1 KHIRQACSNCRRRK
15 TKCTGERPVC
25 FQCRRNKHTCVYEPY
40 SGSYDN
46 LHPPSATAG
55 TPTSENVQ
63 LSQRISILEQ
73 RLAELSEQTILQP
86 GANSV
91 ITSRPLGDHA
101 QSQRPIDLSQPPAT
115 AAAAAA
121 GERPYCMPPQSVL
134 DSTVDAYFIHVH
146 NQPYS
151 NVQEASFRRT
161 LEDRSLPNCL
171 ILALLAAA
179 VRFST
184 HDFYRS
190 RQREMS
196 EVYTREA
203 WLSVLM
209 NHLNEDSI
217 DIKTVQ
223 TINILAVI
231 DFTAG
236 RTNSGWLKTG
246 LAARISQ
253 GLGLMVEP
261 EEWRLPAE
269 QEERRRVFWSVYL
282 LDKLI
287 SCGRAR
293 PLIILDQDC
302 HIQLPCDERSFRHG
316 QTKKTCNLNQLLS
329 WNTTLQ
335 DTPSSLALVILLAS
349 ILGRCTR
356 YVYGVRHSDE
366 IPPWDTKSEYAAVC
380 SLLLLFEHYAE
391 LSPVQVTDLASGRDG
406 IMGDP
411 YKYQEL
417 GHLIFAHT
425 LFHLCHCL
433 LNHPF
438 ILCQSLRPL
447 KSKVPGSFAAQGMKA
462 GIGHAVRLINL
473 LQDVLNAGG
482 PVQSSF
488 YAYCLVVAGGI
499 LSIASHETTQ
509 SPKPQSSEM
518 LECFQSG
525 LHMIDGL
532 ASLWPHASH
541 MVCLSLRSEAF
552 WLRHKLLHPVTDHTT
567 MTQSLRLRNLHEQR
581 HNLDSL
587 LDTTGR
593 TQDIDPLCEATFWSI
608 LDYSIV
614 SSDPKKDVDA
624 SGSELPSMPSPMS
637 WALGFD
643 MFAAVA
649 SSRIQTPHEDFSSG
663 AFTWHGSDQSQ

>member
-1 KHIRQACSNCRRRK
+1 MDPLTDLLQRSLIKRIRQACSNCRRRK

-25 FQCRRNKHTCVYEPY
+25 FQCRRNRHTCVYEPCV
-40 SGSYDN
+40 S
-46 LHPPSATAG
+46 LT
-55 TPTSENVQ
+55 TCQVQ
-63 LSQRISILEQ
+63 LSQRISLLEQ
-73 RLAELSEQTILQP
+73 RLAELSEQSILQP
-86 GANSV
+86 G
-91 ITSRPLGDHA
+91 PLGDHA
-101 QSQRPIDLSQPPAT
+101 QSQQPIDLSQPPSTTA

-161 LEDRSLPNCL
+161 LQDRSLPNCL
-171 ILALLAAA
+171 ILVLLAAA

-196 EVYTREA
+196 EVYIREA

-217 DIKTVQ
+217 DIYTVQ

-236 RTNSGWLKTG
+236 RINSGWLKTG

-253 GLGLMVEP
+253 DLGLMVEP
-261 EEWRLPAE
+261 KEWRVPAE
-269 QEERRRVFWSVYL
+269 QEERRRVFY
-282 LDKLI
+282 
-287 SCGRAR
+287 
-293 PLIILDQDC
+293 
-302 HIQLPCDERSFRHG
+302 
-316 QTKKTCNLNQLLS
+316 

-335 DTPSSLALVILLAS
+335 DTPSFVALVILLAL

-356 YVYGVRHSDE
+356 YVYGVRYSDE
-366 IPPWDTKSEYAAVC
+366 IPPWDTKLEYAAVC

-391 LSPVQVTDLASGRDG
+391 LSPVKVTDLASGRDG
-406 IMGDP
+406 IMGDH
-411 YKYQEL
+411 YNYQEL
-417 GHLIFAHT
+417 GHLVFAHT

-433 LNHPF
+433 LNQPL
-438 ILCQSLRPL
+438 ILCQSLRPF
-447 KSKVPGSFAAQGMKA
+447 KAKVPGSFAAQGMKA
-462 GIGHAVRLINL
+462 GIDHAVRLIHL

-499 LSIASHETTQ
+499 VSIASHETTQ

-541 MVCLSLRSEAF
+541 M
-552 WLRHKLLHPVTDHTT
+552 
-567 MTQSLRLRNLHEQR
+567 SLRLRNLHEQR

-593 TQDIDPLCEATFWSI
+593 TQDIDPLCGATFWSI

-614 SSDPKKDVDA
+614 SSDPKKT
-624 SGSELPSMPSPMS
+624 MPSPMS

-643 MFAAVA
+643 MFAAPLLWLNN
-649 SSRIQTPHEDFSSG
+649 IDPT
-663 AFTWHGSDQSQ
+663 